1 MARLKDRSP
10 PVRQGGA
17 GIEWH
22 LRDPDSARPSRR
34 ASNLKRSRD
43 GEVSDLA
50 PHEIAAVVVV
60 ALMIVVI
67 IVGLLVWIS
76 R

>member
-1 MARLKDRSP
+1 MAILGQPELSAAAKR
-10 PVRQGGA
+10 
-17 GIEWH
+17 
-22 LRDPDSARPSRR
+22 LRDAD
-34 ASNLKRSRD
+34 
-43 GEVSDLA
+43 VSDLA
-50 PHEIAAVVVV
+50 PHEIAAVVVL

>member
-1 MARLKDRSP
+1 MIPSGLTIPDRGAREQAAAAASKAAEAAPSTTAALKR
-10 PVRQGGA
+10 
-17 GIEWH
+17 
-22 LRDPDSARPSRR
+22 LRDA
-34 ASNLKRSRD
+34 K
-43 GEVSDLA
+43 VSDLA

>member
-1 MARLKDRSP
+1 MRFSAAFATAKAATSTTAALER
-10 PVRQGGA
+10 
-17 GIEWH
+17 
-22 LRDPDSARPSRR
+22 LRDA
-34 ASNLKRSRD
+34 K
-43 GEVSDLA
+43 VSDLV

>member
-1 MARLKDRSP
+1 VAFADS
-10 PVRQGGA
+10 
-17 GIEWH
+17 EWG
-22 LRDPDSARPSRR
+22 L
-34 ASNLKRSRD
+34 RD

-60 ALMIVVI
+60 ALLFVVI